1 MSVHFIKKCV
11 HGDVISQCRCPS
23 ADKRV
28 EIVPCKHP
36 AGLLEANMKTLDS
49 MVLEGATDVG
59 NPLGY
64 PRTPGE
70 FAARWNGFSVERR
83 QEFLDALIRE
93 SSIAALHK
101 QMCRLTI
108 RGD

>member
-1 MSVHFIKKCV
+1 VSAIRRSTGEFIKEPRSVVEKL
-11 HGDVISQCRCPS
+11 
-23 ADKRV
+23 AD
-28 EIVPCKHP
+28 
-36 AGLLEANMKTLDS
+36 ANTKTLDS
-49 MVLEGATDVG
+49 MLEGATDVG

-70 FAARWNGFSVERR
+70 FAARWNGFTEERR

-101 QMCRLTI
+101 QMCRLTTLS
-108 RGD
+108 D